1 MLYTEEPLFENI
13 PDSSQSTSK
22 IFKGKPQLLNDNLY
36 LIETLNLLCDVS
48 LILKSDVFDY
58 ETVLDNALKA
68 YKMIWQRNNNNN
80 NSSNTS
86 NNTTS
91 KCIKLKFDSICR
103 LCCIYRKLKMPK
115 ECLEILMEG
124 SSRFTQEFQELQ
136 QKNCLT
142 DQKKEINDLK
152 SPGFALNSESTDEIT
167 HQSQNSTNQ
176 VSINTSFESTT
187 TTRTDNSIEQRIFL
201 MQYIEYLF
209 IINRKVALI
218 HMKHAIESNL
228 IAKNKELVEL
238 INGAKMA

>member
-1 MLYTEEPLFENI
+1 
-13 PDSSQSTSK
+13 
-22 IFKGKPQLLNDNLY
+22 
-36 LIETLNLLCDVS
+36 
-48 LILKSDVFDY
+48 
-58 ETVLDNALKA
+58 
-68 YKMIWQRNNNNN
+68 
-80 NSSNTS
+80 
-86 NNTTS
+86 
-91 KCIKLKFDSICR
+91 
-103 LCCIYRKLKMPK
+103 MPK
-115 ECLEILMEG
+115 ECLETLMEG

-228 IAKNKELVEL
+228 IAKNKDLVEKSFFL
-238 INGAKMA
+238 GINFDLYLKVLL